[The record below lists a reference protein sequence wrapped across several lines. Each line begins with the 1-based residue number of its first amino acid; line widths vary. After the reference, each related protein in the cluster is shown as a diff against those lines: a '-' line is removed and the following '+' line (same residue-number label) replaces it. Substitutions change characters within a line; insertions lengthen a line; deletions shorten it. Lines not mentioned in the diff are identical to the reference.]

1 MKKQDYIQFLKR
13 TELLI
18 GKEKIQKL
26 QQAKVAVFGLGGVGS
41 YVVEGLAR
49 SGIGS
54 FTLIDFD
61 KVDVTNINRQ
71 IIANINTIEK
81 YKVDIEEQRIHEI
94 NPNAIVEKYIE
105 FIEKESIELNQE
117 GNIKENN
124 NISLFNNI
132 KNVDYIVDAVDT
144 VSAKIRIIEF
154 AKNNNIPVISAL
166 GTGNKLDPTKLKIG
180 DIYDTSVCPLAKVM
194 RKELRKRNIQ
204 ELNVVYSIEEPIKIQ
219 QDIEERKLIGSIS
232 YLPSIAGLMISYKV
246 INDIVKK

>member
-1 MKKQDYIQFLKR
+1 MEKQDYIQFLKR

-54 FTLIDFD
+54 FALIDFD

-71 IIANINTIEK
+71 IIANINTIGK

>member
-13 TELLI
+13 SELLI

-71 IIANINTIEK
+71 IIANINTIGK

-105 FIEKESIELNQE
+105 FIEKESIELNKE

>member
-71 IIANINTIEK
+71 IIANINTIGK

-105 FIEKESIELNQE
+105 YIEKERIELNKE

>member
-1 MKKQDYIQFLKR
+1 MEKQDYIQFLKR

-71 IIANINTIEK
+71 IIANINTIGK

>member
-71 IIANINTIEK
+71 IIANINTIGK

>member
-71 IIANINTIEK
+71 IIANINTIGK

-105 FIEKESIELNQE
+105 FIEKESIELNKE

>member
-13 TELLI
+13 IELLI

-71 IIANINTIEK
+71 IIANINTIGK

>member
-71 IIANINTIEK
+71 IIANINTIGK

-105 FIEKESIELNQE
+105 FIEKESIELNKE

-180 DIYDTSVCPLAKVM
+180 DIYDTSVCPLAKVI

>member
-26 QQAKVAVFGLGGVGS
+26 QQANVAVFGLGGVGS

-71 IIANINTIEK
+71 IIANINTIGK

-105 FIEKESIELNQE
+105 FIEKESIELNKE

>member
-71 IIANINTIEK
+71 IIANINTIGK

-105 FIEKESIELNQE
+105 FIEKESIELNKE

-144 VSAKIRIIEF
+144 VSAKIRIIVF

-194 RKELRKRNIQ
+194 RKELRKRNIK

>member
-61 KVDVTNINRQ
+61 IVDVTNINRQ
-71 IIANINTIEK
+71 IIANINTIGK

>member
-71 IIANINTIEK
+71 IIANINTIGK

-105 FIEKESIELNQE
+105 FIEKESLELNKE